1 VPVSTFQQPSP
12 DAELIRCRWWGRITP
27 VGEAARG
34 TAHITYTGPIPMLDD
49 DPTEPTGLYW
59 QDQHI
64 ELEIVQR
71 GIRGIMADFGY
82 FEAWLPATN
91 DPDLMG
97 GGYPYRC
104 QVEVSNASVQPKPFT
119 FNVDRSAPSGIVL
132 LNRGEVT
139 TNALFG
145 GAPVQVV
152 SWADHK
158 ALQDS
163 VYAMSQR
170 LDSLVTAGGSGGTDL
185 PTTAAIQDVVL
196 ATLTGNVR
204 TDAMSRKA
212 EVFTNTAEVEAVVTP
227 ALDARVAVN
236 IAQGF
241 TDIEKG
247 IARDNIAAAP
257 AVHAP
262 RHGLGGADQIS
273 LHAAQINDGFLGL
286 ARATPGTVFRCPWVN
301 TAWTYAG
308 VALTARPST
317 RTDIFFDYFG
327 APADT
332 TDPAWGLNGDSRTDA
347 P

>member
-1 VPVSTFQQPSP
+1 MPVSTFQQPSP

-104 QVEVSNASVQPKPFT
+104 QVTLTNADIQPKPFT

-163 VYAMSQR
+163 VFAMSQR

-212 EVFTNTAEVEAVVTP
+212 EVFTNTAEVEAVVKP

-257 AVHAP
+257 AVHAS